1 MGHSSKLLQVK
12 PPSPKTAEA
21 REVAMPSVQLQHT
34 GSVYIYITSYIL
46 YIILIVCISYIMY
59 IHI

>member
-34 GSVYIYITSYIL
+34 GSVYIYITLYTVHYTYSLYIL
-46 YIILIVCISYIMY
+46 
-59 IHI
+59 

>member
-34 GSVYIYITSYIL
+34 GSVYIYIYITLYTVHYTYSLYIL
-46 YIILIVCISYIMY
+46 
-59 IHI
+59 